1 MGAQFA
7 MRASLSLA
15 LLALAACGGAP
26 RPSIEAD
33 TAAVYEAF
41 LSDYPR
47 VDLSGRTLLQ
57 DSTVSLTEA
66 AFDDGSGHLPR
77 REISR
82 GYSPEVRQAIQD
94 LVARGRTP
102 VRLPAEMEVGD
113 SQLRVSPDSAKRL
126 LDYVHAHQMHRL
138 PDSAAV
144 VQLSTVG
151 FNRDRTVAVVY
162 YNVVCGWL
170 CGGGAAEVLRKHPSG
185 WVAAEQ
191 LFLVVY

>member
-1 MGAQFA
+1 

-15 LLALAACGGAP
+15 LVALAACGGAP
-26 RPSIEAD
+26 RPSIAVE

-57 DSTVSLTEA
+57 DSTVPLTEA
-66 AFDDGSGHLPR
+66 AFDDGSAHPPR

-82 GYSPEVRQAIQD
+82 GYSPEVRQAIQN

-102 VRLPAEMEVGD
+102 VRLPAGMKVGD

-126 LDYVHAHQMHRL
+126 LDYVHAHQMRRL
-138 PDSAAV
+138 SDSAAV
-144 VQLSTVG
+144 VQLSAVG

-170 CGGGAAEVLRKHPSG
+170 CGGGAAEVVRKHPNG